1 MLHANARLISE
12 PTFNE
17 EIEQFAVTAVLR
29 PGTAPALRGARGL
42 LRRLLRQLRAAFP
55 TAVLPV
61 RLDGGFASAQL
72 FAFLEREQVEM
83 RRRDAELR
91 GSGVGHYRPGVPGA
105 PHARL
110 RDRGPMIESGGPW
123 LTTGRRTLC

>member
-1 MLHANARLISE
+1 MLHANERLISE

-29 PGTAPALRGARGL
+29 PGKAPALRGARGL

-61 RLDGGFASAQL
+61 RLDGSFASA
-72 FAFLEREQVEM
+72 
-83 RRRDAELR
+83 
-91 GSGVGHYRPGVPGA
+91 
-105 PHARL
+105 
-110 RDRGPMIESGGPW
+110 
-123 LTTGRRTLC
+123 